1 MKAIVVADKR
11 WGIGKNNDL
20 LFRLPIDMKHFRK
33 NTLGKVIVM
42 GKNTYNSFPSGALPH
57 RVNVVLDNSDKVYTD
72 AVKVRSVDEMLKVV
86 SQYPSDDVFV
96 VGGAS
101 VYRQLLD
108 YCDTVIVTKVDSDGD
123 AEVFFPDLD
132 ANADWKLTETDGD
145 YTDNGY
151 TLSFNIYR
159 KNQANS

>member
-1 MKAIVVADKR
+1 M
-11 WGIGKNNDL
+11 
-20 LFRLPIDMKHFRK
+20 
-33 NTLGKVIVM
+33 
-42 GKNTYNSFPSGALPH
+42 
-57 RVNVVLDNSDKVYTD
+57 
-72 AVKVRSVDEMLKVV
+72 RSVDEMLKVV